1 MSLKLGMAKMP
12 VREPRDD
19 KERDK
24 QKAIVEDADKT
35 EGKDRDAIHG
45 DGATLDDQDNS
56 KD

>member
-35 EGKDRDAIHG
+35 EGKDREVIHG
-45 DGATLDDQDNS
+45 DGTTLDDQENS
-56 KD
+56 GE